1 MAQATFALGCFWGPE
16 VTFRAVEGVTD
27 VTVGYTGGHTE
38 NPTYE
43 QVCSGTTGHAE
54 AVRVEYDPQRVSY
67 EELLEFFWDRH
78 NPTTRNRQGPDVG
91 EQYRSAIFY
100 HDEPQKRA
108 ALESRENLENSGRYS
123 GRVVTEIEPAGP
135 FYPAEEY
142 HQRFLEKRGQAG

>member
-16 VTFRAVEGVTD
+16 ATFREVQGVTD
-27 VTVGYTGGHTE
+27 VTVGYTGGHIE

-43 QVCSGTTGHAE
+43 QVCSGSTGHAE
-54 AVRVEYDPQRVSY
+54 AVRIEYDPQRVSY
-67 EELLEFFWDRH
+67 EELLEVFWSRH

-100 HDEPQKRA
+100 HDETQRQA
-108 ALESRENLENSGRYS
+108 ALESRKEQDNSGRYS
-123 GRVVTEIEPAGP
+123 DPVVTEIMPAGP

-142 HQRFLEKRGQAG
+142 HQRFLEKRGRAG

>member
-16 VTFRAVEGVTD
+16 VTFRGVEGVTD

-38 NPTYE
+38 NPSYE
-43 QVCSGTTGHAE
+43 QVCSGATGHAE
-54 AVRVEYDPQRVSY
+54 AVRIEYDPQRVSY
-67 EELLEFFWDRH
+67 GELLEVFWSRH

-100 HDEPQKRA
+100 HDEAQRKA
-108 ALESRENLENSGRYS
+108 AFESRKSIDKSGRYS
-123 GRVVTEIEPAGP
+123 DPVVTEIEPAGP

-142 HQRFLEKRGQAG
+142 HQRFLEKRGRAG